1 MRFWFHR
8 SKAREEAEGVAV
20 QTAVAE
26 AEVSA
31 SEHIAPNDSST
42 EAVAA
47 ADEITP
53 VRIEPEAVPDVE
65 SEPVASKE
73 EFSTAQVAP
82 QEVVTVATAQPDESH
97 AQASIEQA
105 AIADDLSVKQRS
117 EAPEHLDAEIPVPV
131 DADPLPEV
139 TPEAAMA
146 ELRAESVDWAFEETL
161 AAHKEWVESS
171 GTAGKKADLAGAK
184 HEGAELVGVN
194 LRYADLEGANL
205 KEADLL
211 LADLRDACLA
221 RANLQEACLVGA
233 NLEGAN
239 LEEAQL
245 DSAMGLVPR
254 QLAGA
259 NVRDAI
265 LPSHVRDFP
274 AREAFIATTQTVVRL
289 FTSTI
294 FLNFLSWLMIWKTK
308 DAQLVTDAAILPF
321 LHSSAAA
328 AALPTAEI
336 FLLAPAVLLSLY
348 LIFLFHLQRLW
359 DAVLELPAVFPDG
372 KLLGEKGPW
381 IVTGLLRLHFRW
393 MNQDAPSTRIIEKF
407 ISGALAYWI
416 VPFTLLFFWGR
427 YLTVQ
432 EMHGAALQS
441 LFVVVAVAA
450 AIYAT
455 TKVGRPQTVWTE
467 VERASR
473 RIIQTIVKP
482 APLAIGLG
490 LFLLLLSFGT
500 VKGAP
505 HDSSRAPQIS
515 ATDIRR
521 WAPSFFW
528 SLGYDPYPDLTEAT
542 LSVRPANW
550 SGGDDQVA
558 SIRGARLNNLKFR
571 YAQAYGIFLANA
583 HLWRADFQGA
593 FLSEADLR
601 GADLG
606 QSNLRYALLDRAL
619 LNRANLDR
627 AVLDG
632 GNFTRADMRGANLS
646 YSSVT
651 NATLVDV
658 RLDGASLYAAR
669 LSGTS
674 LIRASLEKAD
684 LRDAHLEGAN
694 FQNANLQQA
703 YFWSAKLSGAKFAN
717 ALLGNAILIEADLRG
732 ADLRGAQLAGTVL
745 TGVNLQDA
753 NLDNADLRGALRVS
767 ADQICSARSRSGVLL
782 DDALQAQ
789 VNALCG
795 NVSSQ

>member
-8 SKAREEAEGVAV
+8 SKTREEGEGAAV

-26 AEVSA
+26 PEVSH
-31 SEHIAPNDSST
+31 SEPPAPIDSSVQVSAEEKTPAVVEANSTT
-42 EAVAA
+42 EAAGEPKAAKEEIPSVQADSQVVAA
-47 ADEITP
+47 A
-53 VRIEPEAVPDVE
+53 
-65 SEPVASKE
+65 PVAQANE
-73 EFSTAQVAP
+73 LPE
-82 QEVVTVATAQPDESH
+82 QPSV
-97 AQASIEQA
+97 EQS
-105 AIADDLSVKQRS
+105 AIAFDLPVEKQN
-117 EAPEHLDAEIPVPV
+117 ELPV
-131 DADPLPEV
+131 DLPSEIAAPGVADHLPEV

-146 ELRAESVDWAFEETL
+146 ELRAESVDWALEEKL
-161 AAHKEWVESS
+161 AAHKDWIESS
-171 GTAGKKADLAGAK
+171 GKAGKKADLAGAK

-221 RANLQEACLVGA
+221 RANLEEACLVGA

-245 DSAMGLVPR
+245 ESAMGLVPR

-274 AREAFIATTQTVVRL
+274 AREMFVTTTRTVVRL
-289 FTSTI
+289 FTTTVFI
-294 FLNFLSWLMIWKTK
+294 NFLSWLMIWKTK
-308 DAQLVTDAAILPF
+308 DVQLVTDAAILPF

-328 AALPTAEI
+328 AAMPTAEI

-348 LIFLFHLQRLW
+348 LVLLFHLQRLW

-372 KLLGEKGPW
+372 QLLGEKGPW

-393 MNQDAPSTRIIEKF
+393 MNKDAPSTRIIEKF

-416 VPFTLLFFWGR
+416 VPVTLVFFWGR

-467 VERASR
+467 IERASR
-473 RIIQTIVKP
+473 RFFQIIVKP

-490 LFLLLLSFGT
+490 IFLLLLSFGT

-515 ATDIRR
+515 AADIRR

-528 SLGYDPYPDLTEAT
+528 SLGYDPFPDLTEAT

-550 SGGDDQVA
+550 SGGDDQVP
-558 SIRGARLNNLKFR
+558 SVRGARLNNLKFR
-571 YAQAYGIFLANA
+571 YAQAYGVFLVNA

-606 QSNLRYALLDRAL
+606 QSNLRYAVLDRAL

-627 AVLDG
+627 AVLDS

-646 YSSVT
+646 YSSVM

-669 LSGTS
+669 LGGTS

-694 FQNANLQQA
+694 FENANLQEA

-717 ALLGNAILIEADLRG
+717 TLLGNAILIEADLRG
-732 ADLRGAQLAGTVL
+732 ADLHGAQLAGTVL
-745 TGVNLQDA
+745 TGANLKDA
-753 NLDNADLRGALRVS
+753 NLDGADMRDALRVS
-767 ADQICSARSRSGVLL
+767 GDQICSARSRSGTLL

-795 NVSSQ
+795 PISSQ

>member
-1 MRFWFHR
+1 
-8 SKAREEAEGVAV
+8 
-20 QTAVAE
+20 
-26 AEVSA
+26 
-31 SEHIAPNDSST
+31 
-42 EAVAA
+42 
-47 ADEITP
+47 
-53 VRIEPEAVPDVE
+53 
-65 SEPVASKE
+65 
-73 EFSTAQVAP
+73 
-82 QEVVTVATAQPDESH
+82 
-97 AQASIEQA
+97 
-105 AIADDLSVKQRS
+105 
-117 EAPEHLDAEIPVPV
+117 
-131 DADPLPEV
+131 
-139 TPEAAMA
+139 MA
-146 ELRAESVDWAFEETL
+146 ELRAESVDWAFEEAL
-161 AAHKEWVESS
+161 AAHKEWVETS
-171 GTAGKKADLAGAK
+171 GAAGKKAVLAGAK

-211 LADLRDACLA
+211 LADLRDSCLA

-245 DSAMGLVPR
+245 ESAMGLVPR

-274 AREAFIATTQTVVRL
+274 AREAFAATTQTVVRL
-289 FTSTI
+289 FSTTI

-308 DAQLVTDAAILPF
+308 DVQLVTDAAIIPF

-348 LIFLFHLQRLW
+348 LVLLFHLQRLW

-393 MNQDAPSTRIIEKF
+393 MNKDAPSTRIIEKF

-441 LFVVVAVAA
+441 LFVVAAVAA

-473 RIIQTIVKP
+473 RIIQTIGKP

-490 LFLLLLSFGT
+490 VFLLLLSFGT

-515 ATDIRR
+515 AADIRR

-542 LSVRPANW
+542 LSVRPNNW
-550 SGGDDQVA
+550 SGADDQVA
-558 SIRGARLNNLKFR
+558 SVRGARLNNLKFR
-571 YAQAYGIFLANA
+571 YAQAYGVFLANA
-583 HLWRADFQGA
+583 HLWRTDFQGA

-606 QSNLRYALLDRAL
+606 QSNLRYAVLDRAL

-627 AVLDG
+627 AVLDS

-646 YSSVT
+646 YSSVM

-669 LSGTS
+669 LGGTS

-694 FQNANLQQA
+694 FENANLQQA

-717 ALLGNAILIEADLRG
+717 AQLGNAILIETDLRG

-745 TGVNLQDA
+745 TGANLQDA

-767 ADQICSARSRSGVLL
+767 ADQICSARSRSGALL
-782 DDALQAQ
+782 DDVLQAQ
-789 VNALCG
+789 VNARCG
-795 NVSSQ
+795 NVSSE

>member
-8 SKAREEAEGVAV
+8 SKAREEGEGVAV

-26 AEVSA
+26 QEVSA
-31 SEHIAPNDSST
+31 LELPAPIESSVEVSAEEKTPAVVGAKSAT
-42 EAVAA
+42 EAVSEPNASEKEIPIVQANSQVVAA
-47 ADEITP
+47 A
-53 VRIEPEAVPDVE
+53 PD
-65 SEPVASKE
+65 
-73 EFSTAQVAP
+73 
-82 QEVVTVATAQPDESH
+82 AQPNELP
-97 AQASIEQA
+97 AQPPVEQP
-105 AIADDLSVKQRS
+105 AILAD
-117 EAPEHLDAEIPVPV
+117 IPVEEQCGIPV
-131 DADPLPEV
+131 QPPAETAAPADGDPLTEV

-146 ELRAESVDWAFEETL
+146 ELRAESVDWALEEKL
-161 AAHKEWVESS
+161 AAHKEWIESS
-171 GTAGKKADLAGAK
+171 GKAGKKADLAGAK
-184 HEGAELVGVN
+184 YEGAELVGVN

-221 RANLQEACLVGA
+221 RANLEEACLVGA

-245 DSAMGLVPR
+245 ESAMGLVPQ

-265 LPSHVRDFP
+265 LPSHVRGFP
-274 AREAFIATTQTVVRL
+274 AREAFAAATRTVVWL
-289 FTSTI
+289 FTTTI
-294 FLNFLSWLMIWKTK
+294 FVNFLSWLMIWKAR
-308 DAQLVTDAAILPF
+308 DVQLVTDTAILPF

-348 LIFLFHLQRLW
+348 LVLLFHLQRLW

-372 KLLGEKGPW
+372 QLLGEKGPW

-393 MNQDAPSTRIIEKF
+393 MNKDAPSTRIIEKF

-416 VPFTLLFFWGR
+416 VPVTLVFFWGR

-441 LFVVVAVAA
+441 LFVVAAVAA

-467 VERASR
+467 IERASR
-473 RIIQTIVKP
+473 RFFQIIVKP

-490 LFLLLLSFGT
+490 IFLLLLSFGT

-515 ATDIRR
+515 AADIRR

-528 SLGYDPYPDLTEAT
+528 SLGYDPFPDLTEAA

-550 SGGDDQVA
+550 SGSDDQVA
-558 SIRGARLNNLKFR
+558 SVRGARLNNLKFR
-571 YAQAYGIFLANA
+571 YAQAYGVFLANA

-606 QSNLRYALLDRAL
+606 QSNLRYAVLDRAL

-627 AVLDG
+627 AVLDS

-646 YSSVT
+646 YSSVM

-669 LSGTS
+669 LGGTS

-694 FQNANLQQA
+694 FENANLQQA
-703 YFWSAKLSGAKFAN
+703 YFWSAKLSGANFAN
-717 ALLGNAILIEADLRG
+717 SLLGNAILIEADLRG
-732 ADLRGAQLAGTVL
+732 ADFHGAQLAGTVL
-745 TGVNLQDA
+745 TGANLKDA
-753 NLDNADLRGALRVS
+753 NLDGADMRGALRVS
-767 ADQICSARSRSGVLL
+767 ADQICSARSRVGTLL

-795 NVSSQ
+795 PTSSQ